1 MKKYLFLLLPF
12 LLLACGEQRSSTS
25 EVDMKQSTGVLYGE
39 DTREDLSKNGNYANI
54 ASATAILV
62 EGRKMT
68 LQGDLWSVDSQALDK
83 HYPLCPDEK
92 FLKQQALGFCSGVLI
107 APNKVLTAGHCMAN
121 KERCE
126 DTKFLFGW
134 NLQKSLV
141 KTVRD
146 GEVYHC
152 QKVIAQETH
161 RAKGIDYAIVE
172 LDRDVEGVTPVKIAE
187 EKTLVRGEAV
197 ISLSYPLGI
206 PLKKDMGK
214 VAEYS
219 VEKSF
224 FKVEVDTFAG
234 SSGSPL
240 FNTNDELI
248 GILSTGMEDFLEDDI
263 YRIQTEGGC
272 LNIHRCKNGPCFGES
287 FYKASLIEF

>member
-1 MKKYLFLLLPF
+1 MNKYLLLLLPF
-12 LLLACGEQRSSTS
+12 LLLACGEQRTSTS
-25 EVDMKQSTGVLYGE
+25 EVEMKQSTGVLYGD
-39 DTREDLSKNGNYANI
+39 DTREDLYENGSYANI

-68 LQGDLWSVDSQALDK
+68 QKGDLWSVDSQALDK

-92 FLKQQALGFCSGVLI
+92 FVKQQALGLCSGVLI
-107 APNKVLTAGHCMAN
+107 APNKVLTAGHCMQS
-121 KERCE
+121 KERCAG
-126 DTKFLFGW
+126 TKFMFGW
-134 NLQKSLV
+134 NLQKSLT

-146 GEVYHC
+146 ADVYHC
-152 QKVIAQETH
+152 KNVIEQKTH

-172 LDRDVEGVTPVKIAE
+172 LDRDVENVTPVKIAE
-187 EKTLVRGEAV
+187 EKTLGRGEEV
-197 ISLSYPLGI
+197 VSLSYPLGI
-206 PLKKDMGK
+206 PLKKDIGK

-219 VEKSF
+219 PEKNL

-240 FNTNDELI
+240 FNTNNELI

-263 YRIQTEGGC
+263 FRIQTEGGC
-272 LNIHRCKNGPCFGES
+272 LNIHRCKNGQCFGES
-287 FYKASLIEF
+287 FFKASLIDL